1 MYCRYRE
8 HFDNCSKLWLCSESL
23 MKICKIFISIQVC
36 VVYHENVFNYHM
48 IFSVCVV
55 FCSTACP
62 VRSRSSPRPSAC
74 PMVSTTGTPS
84 LSAFS
89 ARAAPSAWWVSA
101 SWRCRGNCS
110 ALSSA
115 RRKSWHLRE
124 HLQSSTTKSWSHNPS
139 VYNHWWCFRLFS
151 GTTTTSFKLC

>member
-23 MKICKIFISIQVC
+23 MKICKIFISIQMC
-36 VVYHENVFNYHM
+36 VYGVSWKCLQLSYE
-48 IFSVCVV
+48 CVWF

-84 LSAFS
+84 LSVFS

-110 ALSSA
+110 APSSA

-124 HLQSSTTKSWSHNPS
+124 HLQSSTTKSWSHNHS

-151 GTTTTSFKLC
+151 GTTTTPFKLC